1 MTILYSVNVNGLNS
15 QRKRSLCFKT
25 LQKQNTDIT
34 LIQETH
40 IKQRDVRLLEQPK
53 LGWLY
58 VSADIKEKKREVA
71 IYIKE
76 SYESKLVKQDT
87 KGRWICVETIETII
101 NGKKCLIVNI
111 YAPNKKEERR
121 NFFKQL
127 EEAIAELEYTSLIL
141 AGDFN
146 AICDIEMDKKW

>member
-53 LGWLY
+53 LG
-58 VSADIKEKKREVA
+58 
-71 IYIKE
+71 
-76 SYESKLVKQDT
+76 
-87 KGRWICVETIETII
+87 
-101 NGKKCLIVNI
+101 
-111 YAPNKKEERR
+111 
-121 NFFKQL
+121 
-127 EEAIAELEYTSLIL
+127 
-141 AGDFN
+141 
-146 AICDIEMDKKW
+146 